1 MAARPIF
8 DPFRGA
14 FATVGAFVG
23 LVEVAVKLSFAF
35 SCGVLVLASAGC
47 ATATGSDEG
56 GDAAPASKDGGASKD
71 SGAPKKDAAAPSE
84 DSGTIQPTDDAGNT
98 IDDNTCSNQTTKSQ
112 CEQCCLTVHPSG
124 YKIYQ
129 AQLDDCV
136 CNSPAACA
144 TECANEVCA
153 NQPTTPNDACATCIT
168 NALSSTGACYQ
179 AVANA
184 CQADSDCTTLFGTC
198 IPPCEQKQ

>member
-1 MAARPIF
+1 M
-8 DPFRGA
+8 
-14 FATVGAFVG
+14 
-23 LVEVAVKLSFAF
+23 KLSFAF
-35 SCGVLVLASAGC
+35 SVGVLALATGC

-56 GDAAPASKDGGASKD
+56 GDAAPASKDAGASKD
-71 SGAPKKDAAAPSE
+71 SAAPKKDSGSSTTQ
-84 DSGTIQPTDDAGNT
+84 DSGTIQPTDDAGT
-98 IDDNTCSNQTTKSQ
+98 VIDDNTCSNQASKSQ

-124 YKIYQ
+124 YKVYQ
-129 AQLDDCV
+129 QQLDDCV

-153 NQPTTPNDACATCIT
+153 NKPTTPNDACSTCIQ

-179 AVANA
+179 GVANA
-184 CQADSDCTTLFGTC
+184 CQADSDCTALFGTC